1 MASRAVTALLA
12 SRQERSRLHRIV
24 VRVGAAA
31 AWVATAIFL
40 AAGALTGDESM
51 LIEAVGP
58 LLAAALMT
66 VQILTGREDGGVA
79 LLGSGFVVAIWYT
92 LFGDEGTIIPAAVS
106 LVLISSLAML
116 FVNRQRFIIAS
127 TLAVVLFAIP
137 FLWDLGTDER
147 VLLGCIMSLSFIMT
161 YAILGSIQTTSAAM
175 SARYQMLFEESPTA
189 ALEEDWSEAIDYVR
203 SEYTGKPERIKQFL
217 MAYPTVVKRAVGKA
231 KVLRVNEAALRL
243 LESDNTARFLGY
255 RDPDLVDD
263 DTFETFVSA
272 LVALYDGA
280 TSWEHETRLRAGS
293 GEVRWLQSRAVDSS
307 TADQGSSI
315 VVALADITH
324 MKARSEAMAEMV
336 KAKDEFI
343 ASVSHEL
350 RTPLTAV
357 IGLTAEMTTNPDMG
371 GDERDE
377 LLELVSSQAAEMA
390 NIVNDLLVAARADMG
405 TVVVEPQ
412 EVDLI
417 AEVEATVE
425 GLGMTVEMPK
435 EPTPQVWADPRRVR
449 QILRNLLTNAQRY
462 GGPSRRISTGA
473 LRDRVWLEV
482 RDNGLGIADDVAEH
496 IFEPYVTGT
505 TGVRGS
511 VGLGLAVARQLAEL
525 MDGSLTYE
533 RSAGDSV
540 FRLILPLAEARQPVL
555 ASHSDGS

>member
-31 AWVATAIFL
+31 AWVATAIYL

-66 VQILTGREDGGVA
+66 VQIVTGREDGGVA
-79 LLGSGFVVAIWYT
+79 LLGSGLVVAIWYT

-127 TLAVVLFAIP
+127 TLAAVLFAIP

-189 ALEEDWSEAIDYVR
+189 ALEEDWSEAVDYVR

-243 LESDNTARFLGY
+243 LEIENTARFLGY

-272 LVALYDGA
+272 LVALYEGA
-280 TSWEHETRLRAGS
+280 TTWEHETRLRAES
-293 GEVRWLQSRAVDSS
+293 GEVRWLQSRAVDTS
-307 TADQGSSI
+307 TGEQGSSI

-357 IGLTAEMTTNPDMG
+357 IGLTSEMTTNPDMG
-371 GDERDE
+371 GEEREE

-390 NIVNDLLVAARADMG
+390 DIVNDLLVASRADMG

-462 GGPSRRISTGA
+462 GGPSRRITSGA

-482 RDNGLGIADDVAEH
+482 RDNGLGISDEVAAH
-496 IFEPYVTGT
+496 IFEPYVTGN
-505 TGVRGS
+505 TGVHGS

-533 RSAGDSV
+533 RSAGDTV
-540 FRLILPLAEARQPVL
+540 FRLLLPLAETRQPVL
-555 ASHSDGS
+555 ASHSDGA